1 MWTTLGRIRS
11 WHGGAAGYLR
21 SHGMTDGE
29 LDELRGLLIESRAAN
44 AA

>member
-11 WHGGAAGYLR
+11 GWGAAGYLR